1 MNRTIEI
8 GYEES
13 FGEEIFELTY
23 SIKEIGDEQPLV
35 EIVMLKDDQGHDVT
49 NDVVNPCLDNDLRQC
64 CIEHA
69 IEHKE
74 MLNGEIK

>member
-1 MNRTIEI
+1 MNKTIEVC
-8 GYEES
+8 YEES
-13 FGEEIFELTY
+13 FGEEMFELTY

-69 IEHKE
+69 IEHE
-74 MLNGEIK
+74 GGLNYG